1 MANATEKLIE
11 ELKLGSQHAQQEML
25 AMYGESVWRQVT
37 MIVAQ
42 QEDAEEV
49 YQDVFL
55 KAFKAI
61 GSYRPE
67 QASLATW
74 LGRIAYNESLNAVR
88 KRKPPIVYVD
98 DRDVDLESM
107 QDETIAT
114 LQERD
119 EQTIELIERALDFLP
134 PAEQAIITMFY
145 FDNQSIKDIAYIT
158 ETNISTVC
166 SKLSRTRKKLY
177 RIIKKLYRIIKNIQR

>member
-1 MANATEKLIE
+1 M
-11 ELKLGSQHAQQEML
+11 
-25 AMYGESVWRQVT
+25 
-37 MIVAQ
+37 
-42 QEDAEEV
+42 
-49 YQDVFL
+49 
-55 KAFKAI
+55 
-61 GSYRPE
+61 
-67 QASLATW
+67 
-74 LGRIAYNESLNAVR
+74 
-88 KRKPPIVYVD
+88 YVD

>member
-1 MANATEKLIE
+1 MTDLTEKLIE
-11 ELKLGSQHAQQEML
+11 ELKLGSKHAQQEML
-25 AMYGESVWRQVT
+25 ALYGESVWRQVT
-37 MIVAQ
+37 TVITQ

-61 GSYRPE
+61 GSYRQE

-107 QDETIAT
+107 QDETMST
-114 LQERD
+114 LQETD
-119 EQTIELIERALDFLP
+119 EETIELIERALDFLP

-145 FDNQSIKDIAYIT
+145 FDNQSIKDIAFIT
-158 ETNISTVC
+158 DSNISTVC
-166 SKLSRTRKKLY
+166 SKLSRIR
-177 RIIKKLYRIIKNIQR
+177 KKLYRIIKNIQ

>member
-1 MANATEKLIE
+1 MTDLTEKLID
-11 ELKLGSQHAQQEML
+11 ELKLGSKHAQQEML
-25 AMYGESVWRQVT
+25 AIYGESVWRQVT

-67 QASLATW
+67 QAELTTW

-114 LQERD
+114 LQETD
-119 EQTIELIERALDFLP
+119 EGTVELIERALEFLP

-177 RIIKKLYRIIKNIQR
+177 RIIKNIQR